1 MRHVSI
7 EFSYAVEGDE
17 CYGILSYA
25 DGLLGPITVYPD
37 EESAYTYAAGYCQAG
52 GATALFV
59 RQEIDSIVKFRHLR
73 DDEHPETLL
82 ARFLDE
88 WVPDR
93 GDLRAQLRALL
104 AEYLRRA

>member
-1 MRHVSI
+1 MTI
-7 EFSYAVEGDE
+7 EFTYTVAGGERDGIVV
-17 CYGILSYA
+17 YG
-25 DGLLGPITVYPD
+25 DGLMGPITVYPD

-59 RQEIDSIVKFRHLR
+59 RQEIDSIVKFRHVR

-93 GDLRAQLRALL
+93 GDLRDQLRALL
-104 AEYLRRA
+104 GDYIGRA